1 MIREVDRV
9 HFLSAPG
16 LARQERL
23 KKIKIELEV
32 LIDANTLLMRLLHG
46 EHKISKTDLRL
57 RIDIRKGLSSNWVQ
71 LKSMIKFLYRHGHKI
86 ENKGM

>member
-1 MIREVDRV
+1 MICEVDPV

-32 LIDANTLLMRLLHG
+32 LVDANTLLMHLLHG
-46 EHKISKTDLRL
+46 EQKISKTDLRL
-57 RIDIRKGLSSNWVQ
+57 RIDIRKGS
-71 LKSMIKFLYRHGHKI
+71 
-86 ENKGM
+86 